1 MIRKFFLLTFLTL
14 SLQLFSQED
23 SEFYQVYFEK
33 DSTFRSFY
41 STNEIY
47 TERWDT
53 LLNPQFWMKVM
64 DLPPDSM
71 IVNIAKTREILFYG
85 KLGSYRSWTDKHKNT
100 FRDSIRKARGLDSL
114 ERIFVTSGKNDYY
127 QFKHAIP
134 SISKGIELFNQYG
147 VDPWYAQA
155 ILLIESPGKVRKSN
169 VGAYGSFQLMKGVA
183 RNYGLKINKYI
194 DERKDFTKSAKAAS
208 RLISEVC
215 IPQAKRILGKYK
227 IKYAEKDLW
236 FRLFTM
242 HIYHAGAY
250 NVEAVVDAI
259 KPKKGGKE
267 LIAKM
272 WKTKAKGFKNASQN
286 YSQVALASLI
296 KLNQLIINDCELI
309 ILCGSELTLKE
320 EK

>member
-1 MIRKFFLLTFLTL
+1 MFKKIAFIFVLVFTGL
-14 SLQLFSQED
+14 SFGQVTK

-41 STNEIY
+41 NTDQIY
-47 TERWDT
+47 QERWDT
-53 LLNPQFWMKVM
+53 LVNPQFWLKVM
-64 DLPPDSM
+64 ELPPDSM

-85 KLGSYRSWTDKHKNT
+85 KLGTYKTWTDKKKDA

-134 SISKGIELFNQYG
+134 SISKGIELFEKFG

-155 ILLIESPGKVRKSN
+155 ILLIESPGKIRKSN

-183 RNYGLKINKYI
+183 RNYGLKITKYV
-194 DERKDFTKSAKAAS
+194 DERKDFDKSAKAAS
-208 RLISEVC
+208 RLIKEVC
-215 IPQAKRILGKYK
+215 IPQSKRILDKYK
-227 IKYAEKDLW
+227 IKYNEKDLW

-242 HIYHAGAY
+242 HIYHAGAL
-250 NVEAVVDAI
+250 NVEAVVDQI

-267 LIAKM
+267 LITKM
-272 WKTKAKGFKNASQN
+272 WETSAKGFKNASQN
-286 YSQVALASLI
+286 YSQVCLASMI
-296 KLNQLIINDCELI
+296 KLDKLISNDCDFVIE
-309 ILCGSELTLKE
+309 CGSELTWKD
-320 EK
+320 